1 MVMSSRMFAGVSTG
15 HAQEQCAWQLRH
27 GDFAAA
33 LSSRG
38 SFCSGGCGSSL
49 PQVWV
54 RTLQLVCTAVDSN
67 ADLLGP
73 PIPRDIRTFPSLAG
87 LQDVENEQVK

>member
-1 MVMSSRMFAGVSTG
+1 MRKSSVRGNCDMAIRFLLMVLFALVVV
-15 HAQEQCAWQLRH
+15 EVQCIL
-27 GDFAAA
+27 
-33 LSSRG
+33 
-38 SFCSGGCGSSL
+38 L

-67 ADLLGP
+67 ADLLGT

-87 LQDVENEQVK
+87 LQEVENEQVK